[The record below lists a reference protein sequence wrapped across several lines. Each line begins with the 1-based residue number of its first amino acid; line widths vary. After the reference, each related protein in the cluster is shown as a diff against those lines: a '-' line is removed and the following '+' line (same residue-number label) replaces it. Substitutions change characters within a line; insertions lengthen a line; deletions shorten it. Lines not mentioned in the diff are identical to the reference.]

1 VQIEL
6 SVTSERAKARALAAL
21 ARHGYTAASGPVL
34 LAYPWAI
41 QVMDVADGDEAHVF
55 EVVAGVDPCAG
66 TITVGTA
73 STASSAGS

>member
-1 VQIEL
+1 MQIEL

-21 ARHGYTAASGPVL
+21 ARNGYTASSGPVL

-41 QVMDVADGDEAHVF
+41 QVLDVPDGEEARVF

-66 TITVGTA
+66 TITVGMA
-73 STASSAGS
+73 STASTVGS